1 MEKNVNMETIKIE
14 PELDED
20 AAQNDTGDASGSDN
34 CNLEV
39 KTEPEIDIGP
49 ICVEESKRLYDISRL
64 RAFGDVPFV
73 IKRMELKD
81 FPLSYTK
88 AVTSVE
94 KLLAWLRRNKVP
106 NGIGIAF
113 RIAQHM
119 PSSCIL
125 ILAILN
131 HKCHFFATDKMML
144 SKALHGQMCTA
155 GVDYLVVSGHM
166 SVGAVYFERIDICLV
181 YNEEYKLFKLKRT
194 PTDPPVQAKKPL
206 PGNMCY
212 TITTTGTT
220 GTPKLIHVPYECI
233 APNVLALSQKLN
245 VSMADIIFLGTPC
258 TFDPFVVELFLALQ
272 TGAALLVSQHTM
284 REAPSKVLSA
294 LFPTSV
300 NPTGITILQM
310 TPSLFRQFGATAIR
324 ERILSNSSTLRVLLL
339 GGEPFPSSAELTTW
353 MDPRVLLQKHICNIY
368 GITEVSCWSLLHILH
383 SLQTQMP
390 LGTPID
396 DETVIRIQYQ
406 TNRNMEHGEL
416 FLGSATR
423 RCYIP
428 EIDDV
433 EKAKEDSAI
442 CFRSTGDLVIRLED
456 GTICYG
462 ERANDVVKRAGNRI
476 SLGLITRKIE
486 KCLPSGE
493 LASCLWLEELQKL
506 ICCIRTL
513 EIKTKVQQRAQTFD
527 ILSKLLNAEQPDR
540 FIYQQHFPCNVH
552 GKLDKELLLKECIP
566 LAQPA
571 QEILK
576 SFLHDRLECVDVSNE
591 RITKKQ
597 RLEHSQP
604 CGFDL
609 SFRQAGGTSFHAITI
624 CREIGLQMC
633 IDDEQ
638 RHLFEMLLDENV
650 PLRTVLRFLD
660 TAKLVANNTKL
671 KPVEPLP
678 TKTVNCATGISGSCG
693 LTITRIEQPEIK
705 FQFHWKVNFSKCID
719 SPVSQYEERYICV
732 GAHSQ
737 ILRTLDPQTGIE
749 LSNVKLPDRIE
760 CKVTFLSEQL
770 AMVGCYDGCLYGFNP
785 LTGDIVWRVE
795 IGGMIK
801 AQPLLTADGSRI
813 VVCSYAE
820 DYNVYCLSAER
831 QEVLWCMRI
840 GEKAIFARPLE
851 LPNEQSLVI
860 CTLDGGY
867 TRVALTDG
875 SVEWAQKCKEP
886 LFATPVLLDSKPSH
900 FLCAEVAGRV
910 HACHVGNGKI
920 MATYTAEGNIF
931 SSLVV
936 KTPPTHMG
944 YSFVVFGCIDRHV
957 YCLRCNT
964 ERVRQPVYFEL
975 QWKVDMGAP
984 IYATPTLLTI
994 QLIGHLVWS
1003 SATDGRVVLMNFHNG
1018 QIQWSAKLPG
1028 EIFSTSCYIESLRR
1042 VYVGCRDNYLYCL
1055 GV

>member
-1 MEKNVNMETIKIE
+1 MEANVETIKIKT
-14 PELDED
+14 ELDED
-20 AAQNDTGDASGSDN
+20 EAQQDTEDASGS
-34 CNLEV
+34 EERV
-39 KTEPEIDIGP
+39 PESEIKTEPDMDIGKT
-49 ICVEESKRLYDISRL
+49 CVEEAKKLYDISRL
-64 RAFGDVPFV
+64 RAFGSVPFF
-73 IKRMELKD
+73 IKRLELKD
-81 FPLSYTK
+81 FPLSYHK
-88 AVTSVE
+88 ALCLVE
-94 KLLAWLRRNKVP
+94 RLLAWLRRNKVP
-106 NGIGIAF
+106 NGIGIGF
-113 RIAQHM
+113 RIAQNM
-119 PSSCIL
+119 PSSCLL

-131 HKCHFFATDKMML
+131 HKCHFFATDKMLL
-144 SKALHGQMCTA
+144 SKALHGQMCAA
-155 GVDYLVVSGHM
+155 GVDYLVVCGHM
-166 SVGAVYFERIDICLV
+166 SVGVIYFERIDIFLV
-181 YNEEYKLFKLKRT
+181 YNEEYKLFKLKHT
-194 PTDPPVQAKKPL
+194 PDDPPAQARKPL
-206 PGNMCY
+206 PANMCY

-245 VSMADIIFLGTPC
+245 VSMADIIYLGTPS

-272 TGAALLVSQHTM
+272 TGASLLISHQTM
-284 REAPSKVLSA
+284 REAPSKVLNA
-294 LFPTSV
+294 LFPSSMSA
-300 NPTGITILQM
+300 PGITILQM

-324 ERILSNSSTLRVLLL
+324 ERILTNASTLRVLLL
-339 GGEPFPSSAELTTW
+339 GGEQFPSSAELITW
-353 MDPRVLLQKHICNIY
+353 MDPSVLLQKHICNIY
-368 GITEVSCWSLLHILH
+368 GITEVSCWSLMHIIH
-383 SLQTQMP
+383 SLQMQMP

-396 DETVIRIQYQ
+396 DETVVRVQYQ
-406 TNRNMEHGEL
+406 SDRNMQHGEL
-416 FLGSATR
+416 FIGSATR

-433 EKAKEDSAI
+433 EGAKDDSDI

-456 GTICYG
+456 ESICYG

-493 LASCLWLEELQKL
+493 LATCLWLEQLQKL

-540 FIYQQHFPCNVH
+540 FVYLQHFPCNVH

-576 SFLHDRLECVDVSNE
+576 SFLQDRLECVDASSE
-591 RITKKQ
+591 KATKKA
-597 RLEHSQP
+597 RLEGSQP
-604 CGFDL
+604 CGYEL

-638 RHLFEMLLDENV
+638 RHVFEMLLDENV

-671 KPVEPLP
+671 KPIEPQGN
-678 TKTVNCATGISGSCG
+678 KTATGASGSSGTCG
-693 LTITRIEQPEIK
+693 LTIARFEQPEIR
-705 FQFHWKVNFSKCID
+705 FQIYWKVNFGKCID
-719 SPVSQYEERYICV
+719 SPVTQYEGRYVCV
-732 GAHSQ
+732 GSHSH

-749 LSNVKLPDRIE
+749 QSSLQLPDRIE

-801 AQPLLTADGSRI
+801 AQPFLTADGSRI

-820 DYNVYCLSAER
+820 DYNVFCLSAER
-831 QEVLWCMRI
+831 QEVLWCLRI
-840 GEKAIFARPLE
+840 GEKPIFASPLE
-851 LPNEQSLVI
+851 LPNEQSLII
-860 CTLDGGY
+860 CNLNGDY
-867 TRVALTDG
+867 ARVALTDG
-875 SVEWAQKCKEP
+875 SVEWSNKCRGP
-886 LFATPVLLDSKPSH
+886 LFATPVLLDSKPNH
-900 FLCAEVAGRV
+900 FLCAEVAGRIL
-910 HACHVGNGKI
+910 ACHVGNGMI
-920 MATYTAEGNIF
+920 MATYTAEGNVF

-936 KTPPTHMG
+936 KKPPTQMG
-944 YSFVVFGCIDRHV
+944 YSFVIFGCMNHHV

-964 ERVRQPVYFEL
+964 GSGRKPVSFEL
-975 QWKVDMGAP
+975 NWKVDTGAP
-984 IYATPTLLTI
+984 VYATPTLLII
-994 QLIGHLVWS
+994 QLLGYLVWS
-1003 SATDGRVVLMNFHNG
+1003 CSTDGRVILMNFHNG
-1018 QIQWSAKLPG
+1018 QIRWSTKLPG
-1028 EIFSTSCYIESLRR
+1028 EIFSTSCCIESLRR
-1042 VYVGCRDNYLYCL
+1042 VYVGCRDNFLYSL
-1055 GV
+1055 GI